1 VTRVAVLGAGP
12 AGVGAAYLLA
22 KRGLSVTLV
31 EQKAS
36 VGGNAGSFELDGVRC
51 DYGSHRL
58 HPASDAEVLGLI
70 RERLGADL
78 LTRPRH
84 GRIRLLG
91 RWIHF
96 PLRALDLALRTHP
109 LFGAGVALDL
119 AGKLIPRGAPP
130 SEESF
135 ETVLRAGLGKTICEE
150 FYFPYARKV
159 WGLEPEE
166 MSPIQARRRVSSGSI
181 GKMLKRLLP
190 GGGSGGGA
198 STKGVFYYPRGGFGQ
213 ISEAFA
219 AGALEHGAQ
228 LMLGS
233 SVTKLRLG
241 EGFHHVE
248 IESAG
253 KRPEA
258 ARSEPRASGVDTEGK
273 CGVSAEHVWSTLPI
287 PLLARVCEPSAP
299 AEVITAAR
307 SLRFRAMLL
316 VYLVL
321 DADQFTEY
329 DAHYF
334 PGADLRIT
342 RLSETKNYYAASEP
356 RGTTVLCAELPCQT
370 EDAVWSMSDRELGA
384 LVQEDLA
391 RAGIPVRANVRRTH
405 AQRLSHAYPLYPIG
419 YEQHFATLDA
429 WADSLPRVLSFG
441 RQGLFAH
448 DNTHHALFMALCASR
463 CLADGGD
470 FDEAQWQAHRRVFE
484 THVVED

>member
-1 VTRVAVLGAGP
+1 
-12 AGVGAAYLLA
+12 VGAAYLLA
-22 KRGLSVTLV
+22 RRGLSTTLV
-31 EQKAS
+31 EQRDS
-36 VGGNAGSFELDGVRC
+36 VGGNSGSFELEGLRV

-58 HPASDAEVLGLI
+58 LPASDPAVLALI

-96 PLRALDLALRTHP
+96 PLRAGDLALRTP
-109 LFGAGVALDL
+109 PAFGAGVALDL
-119 AGKLIPRGAPP
+119 AAKVVSRAAAA

-135 ETVLRAGLGKTICEE
+135 ASVLRRGLGRTICEE

-159 WGLEPEE
+159 WGLAPEE

-213 ISEAFA
+213 ISEALA

-228 LMLGS
+228 LLLGTR
-233 SVTKLRLG
+233 VTRLRLG
-241 EGFHHVE
+241 ASAHHVE
-248 IESAG
+248 LEG
-253 KRPEA
+253 P
-258 ARSEPRASGVDTEGK
+258 EGK
-273 CGVSAEHVWSTLPI
+273 CAVSADHVWSTLPL
-287 PLLARVCEPSAP
+287 PLLARVCEPSPP
-299 AEVITAAR
+299 AEVLAAAGA
-307 SLRFRAMLL
+307 LRFRAMLL

-321 DADQFTEY
+321 ETDRFSEY

-334 PGADLRIT
+334 PGADVRIT
-342 RLSETKNYYAASEP
+342 RLSEPKNYAAVAEP
-356 RGTTVLCAELPCQT
+356 RGATVLCAELPCQVD
-370 EDAVWSMSDRELGA
+370 DAVWSQSEAELGA
-384 LVQEDLA
+384 LVQQDLA
-391 RAGIPVRANVRRTH
+391 RSGIPVRANVRRV
-405 AQRLSHAYPLYPIG
+405 AVRRLSHAYPLYPIG
-419 YEQHFATLDA
+419 YERHFAALDR
-429 WADSLPRVLSFG
+429 WAEGLPRVLSFG

-448 DNTHHALFMALCASR
+448 DNTHHALFMAQCAAR
-463 CLADGGD
+463 CLGDDGRWD
-470 FDEAQWQAHRRVFE
+470 FAQWEAHRRVFE

>member
-1 VTRVAVLGAGP
+1 VTRVAILGGGP
-12 AGVGAAYLLA
+12 AGVGAAYALA
-22 KRGLSVTLV
+22 RRGVAATLV
-31 EQKAS
+31 EQRES
-36 VGGNAGSFELDGVRC
+36 VGGNSGSFELESLRV

-58 HPASDAEVLGLI
+58 HPASDAEVLALI
-70 RERLGADL
+70 RERLGTDL

-96 PLRALDLALRTHP
+96 PLRAGDLALRTP
-109 LFGAGVALDL
+109 PRFGAGVALDL
-119 AGKLIPRGAPP
+119 AAKVLPRGTAP

-135 ETVLRAGLGKTICEE
+135 ATVLRRGLGRTICEE

-159 WGLEPEE
+159 WGLAPEE

-181 GKMLKRLLP
+181 GKMLRRLLP
-190 GGGSGGGA
+190 GGSSGGGA

-213 ISEAFA
+213 ISEGLA
-219 AGALEHGAQ
+219 AGALGHGAK
-228 LMLGS
+228 LMLS
-233 SVTKLRLG
+233 TTVTKLRLG
-241 EGFHHVE
+241 ASQHRVELEG
-248 IESAG
+248 
-253 KRPEA
+253 P
-258 ARSEPRASGVDTEGK
+258 DGK
-273 CGVSAEHVWSTLPI
+273 CGVSADHVWSTLPL
-287 PLLARVCEPSAP
+287 PLLARVCEPAAP
-299 AEVITAAR
+299 PEVISAAR

-321 DADQFTEY
+321 DADRFSEY

-342 RLSETKNYYAASEP
+342 RLSEPKNYAALAEP

-370 EDAVWSMSDRELGA
+370 EDAVWSMGEAELGA

-391 RAGIPVRANVRRTH
+391 SSGIPVRANVRRVAVH
-405 AQRLSHAYPLYPIG
+405 KLSHAYPLYPIG
-419 YEQHFATLDA
+419 YEQHFASLDR
-429 WADSLPRVLSFG
+429 WAESLPRVLSFG

-448 DNTHHALFMALCASR
+448 DNTHHALYMALCASR
-463 CLADGGD
+463 CLGDDGQ
-470 FDEAQWQAHRRVFE
+470 FDDAQWESHRRVFE

>member
-1 VTRVAVLGAGP
+1 MTRVAVLGGGP
-12 AGVGAAYLLA
+12 AGVGAAYALA
-22 KRGLSVTLV
+22 RRGFDVTLV
-31 EQKAS
+31 EQREN
-36 VGGNAGSFELDGVRC
+36 VGGNSGSFELEGLRA

-58 HPASDAEVLGLI
+58 HPASDAEVLALI

-96 PLRALDLALRTHP
+96 PLRAGDLALRTP
-109 LFGAGVALDL
+109 PRFGAGVALDL
-119 AGKLIPRGAPP
+119 AAKVLPRAATGGA
-130 SEESF
+130 ESF
-135 ETVLRAGLGKTICEE
+135 ASVLRRGLGRTICEE

-159 WGLEPEE
+159 WGLAPEE

-219 AGALEHGAQ
+219 AGALEHGAK
-228 LMLGS
+228 LMLGTR
-233 SVTKLRLG
+233 VTKLRLG
-241 EGFHHVE
+241 ARAHQVELESSEGE
-248 IESAG
+248 CGLSA
-253 KRPEA
+253 
-258 ARSEPRASGVDTEGK
+258 DTI
-273 CGVSAEHVWSTLPI
+273 WSTLPI
-287 PLLARVCEPSAP
+287 PLLARVCEPAAP

-316 VYLVL
+316 IYLVL
-321 DADQFTEY
+321 DADQFSEY

-342 RLSETKNYYAASEP
+342 RLSEPKNYAALTEP

-370 EDAVWSMSDRELGA
+370 EDAVWSMSEAELGS
-384 LVQEDLA
+384 LVREDLA
-391 RAGIPVRANVRRTH
+391 RSGIPVHAHVRRV
-405 AQRLSHAYPLYPIG
+405 AVQRLSHAYPLYPIG
-419 YEQHFATLDA
+419 YERHFAALDA
-429 WADSLPRVLSFG
+429 WAESLPRVLSFG

-448 DNTHHALFMALCASR
+448 DNTHHALYMALCASR
-463 CLADGGD
+463 CRGDDGR
-470 FDEAQWQAHRRVFE
+470 FDDAQWEAPRRVFE

>member
-1 VTRVAVLGAGP
+1 MTRVAVLGGGP
-12 AGVGAAYLLA
+12 AGVGAAFALA
-22 KRGLSVTLV
+22 RRGIDVTLV
-31 EQKAS
+31 EQRES
-36 VGGNAGSFELDGVRC
+36 VGGNSGSFELEGLRA

-58 HPASDAEVLGLI
+58 HPASDPEVLALI

-96 PLRALDLALRTHP
+96 PLRAGDLALRTHP
-109 LFGAGVALDL
+109 AFAAGVALDL
-119 AGKLIPRGAPP
+119 AGKLLPRSDATPAH
-130 SEESF
+130 ESF
-135 ETVLRAGLGKTICEE
+135 ATVLRRGLGRTICEE

-159 WGLEPEE
+159 WGLAPEE

-190 GGGSGGGA
+190 GGGSGGA

-213 ISEAFA
+213 ISQALA
-219 AGALEHGAQ
+219 SGALEHGAR
-228 LMLGS
+228 LMLGTTVVKLELGASAHRVELES
-233 SVTKLRLG
+233 S
-241 EGFHHVE
+241 
-248 IESAG
+248 
-253 KRPEA
+253 
-258 ARSEPRASGVDTEGK
+258 EGK
-273 CGVSAEHVWSTLPI
+273 CSVTADHVWSTLPI
-287 PLLARVCEPSAP
+287 PLLARVCEPAAP

-321 DADQFTEY
+321 DADQFSEY

-342 RLSETKNYYAASEP
+342 RLSEPKNYAALAEP
-356 RGTTVLCAELPCQT
+356 RGTTLLCAELPCQT
-370 EDAVWSMSDRELGA
+370 EDAVWAMSEAELGA
-384 LVQEDLA
+384 LVAEDLA
-391 RAGIPVRANVRRTH
+391 RAGVPLRASVRRV
-405 AQRLSHAYPLYPIG
+405 AVKRLSHAYPLYPIG
-419 YEQHFATLDA
+419 YEQHFASLDR
-429 WADSLPRVLSFG
+429 WAESLPRVLSYG

-448 DNTHHALFMALCASR
+448 DNTHHALYMALCASR
-463 CLADGGD
+463 CLGDDGSWD
-470 FDEAQWQAHRRVFE
+470 AAQWENHRRVFE

>member
-1 VTRVAVLGAGP
+1 MTRVAVLGGGP
-12 AGVGAAYLLA
+12 AGVGAAYALA
-22 KRGLSVTLV
+22 RRGVDVTLV
-31 EQKAS
+31 EQRES
-36 VGGNAGSFELDGVRC
+36 VGGNSGSFEIDGLRA

-58 HPASDAEVLGLI
+58 HPASDAEVLALI

-96 PLRALDLALRTHP
+96 PLRAGDLALRTHP
-109 LFGAGVALDL
+109 AFGVGVALDL
-119 AGKLIPRGAPP
+119 AAKLLPRGAAAG
-130 SEESF
+130 EESF
-135 ETVLRAGLGKTICEE
+135 ASVLRRGLGRTICEE

-190 GGGSGGGA
+190 GGRSGGGA

-219 AGALEHGAQ
+219 SGALEHGAR

-233 SVTKLRLG
+233 TVTKLELG
-241 EGFHHVE
+241 ASAHRVSL
-248 IESAG
+248 ESN
-253 KRPEA
+253 
-258 ARSEPRASGVDTEGK
+258 EGK
-273 CGVSAEHVWSTLPI
+273 CSIEADFVWSTLPI
-287 PLLARVCEPSAP
+287 PLLARVCEPKAP

-321 DADQFTEY
+321 DADQFSEY

-334 PGADLRIT
+334 PGSDLRIT
-342 RLSETKNYYAASEP
+342 RLSEPKNYAALTEP

-370 EDAVWSMSDRELGA
+370 EDAVWTMSETELGA
-384 LVQEDLA
+384 LVAEDLA
-391 RAGIPVRANVRRTH
+391 RAGIPLRAKVRRV
-405 AQRLSHAYPLYPIG
+405 AVKRLSHAYPLYPIG
-419 YEQHFATLDA
+419 YEQHFAALDR
-429 WADSLPRVLSFG
+429 WAEDLPRVLSFG

-448 DNTHHALFMALCASR
+448 DNTHHALYMALCASR
-463 CLADGGD
+463 CLGDDGRWD
-470 FDEAQWQAHRRVFE
+470 DAQWQQHRRVFE

>member
-1 VTRVAVLGAGP
+1 MTRIAVLGACP
-12 AGVGAAYLLA
+12 AGVGAAYVLA
-22 KRGLSVTLV
+22 KRGLAVTLV
-31 EQKAS
+31 EQKAG

-58 HPASDAEVLGLI
+58 HPASDAAVLALI

-96 PLRALDLALRTHP
+96 PLRAPDLALRTP
-109 LFGAGVALDL
+109 PSFGAGVALDL
-119 AGKLIPRGAPP
+119 AAKILPSSPP
-130 SEESF
+130 AGEESF
-135 ETVLRAGLGKTICEE
+135 ATVLRRGLGKTICEE

-213 ISEAFA
+213 ISESLA

-228 LMLGS
+228 LMLGTT
-233 SVTKLRLG
+233 VTKLRLG
-241 EGFHHVE
+241 ERFHHVE
-248 IESAG
+248 LES
-253 KRPEA
+253 
-258 ARSEPRASGVDTEGK
+258 SEGK
-273 CGVSAEHVWSTLPI
+273 CGVSAEHIWSTLPI

-299 AEVITAAR
+299 AEVVTAAR
-307 SLRFRAMLL
+307 SLSFRAMLL
-316 VYLVL
+316 IYLVL
-321 DADQFTEY
+321 DADQFSEY

-370 EDAVWSMSDRELGA
+370 EDAVWSLSDRELGA

-391 RAGIPVRANVRRTH
+391 RAGIPVRANVRRAH
-405 AQRLSHAYPLYPIG
+405 VQRLSHAYPLYPIG
-419 YEQHFATLDA
+419 YEQHFAKLDA
-429 WADSLPRVLSFG
+429 WADSLPSVLSFG

-448 DNTHHALFMALCASR
+448 DNTHHALFMAMCASA
-463 CLADGGD
+463 CLASDGR